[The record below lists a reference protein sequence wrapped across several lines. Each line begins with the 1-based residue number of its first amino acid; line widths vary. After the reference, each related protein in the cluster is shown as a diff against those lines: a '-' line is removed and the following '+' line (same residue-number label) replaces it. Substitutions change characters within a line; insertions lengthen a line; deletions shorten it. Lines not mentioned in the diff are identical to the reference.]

1 MPEVT
6 KEADP
11 EFFNKLTENTLR
23 ANKELEKYYK
33 TIESLYNENSTSICG
48 HDAEVADCEATEAV
62 GDDQGSYSDKSFHND
77 QTYNIFLLK
86 FSNALGKLINQY
98 YTSSLLQHDNINHCV
113 YFKYWFYDKIIKNVL
128 SDGNLRDFY
137 EALEDEDKDLEDQ
150 EVSRSIKEVTEE
162 LEEVFLEQDS
172 EEEEEEL
179 EDGSSLDS
187 EDDTEESEDPQE
199 DKSQHRYKSED
210 NDSDEILLSLDKSNH
225 CNIYKLKLNQI
236 KDIKIL
242 YDYLEYYKSKNS
254 SSIEE
259 ISKSTY
265 CGTFNKT
272 IEVYNDKSKCKSYD
286 FVNEY
291 CREVEECRKNN
302 SLTNISILRCAEA
315 ESTSGTVEQAVD
327 NKELGGERPPSL
339 SSERGAGSDGSLS
352 SGLLDTK
359 PESLRESPDS
369 TELVSTVHHSGV
381 HMKEQQ
387 TLGEG
392 EHTTA
397 SGHTNTQI
405 ASTDDM
411 RESHSM
417 DYEAST
423 SCGHGSVGR
432 SCESSSQ
439 ALASVSTET
448 ENLLKQVPP
457 KNTAVYTEPDT
468 GLQEENGSTNTIV
481 SSASSVLGV
490 SALLFMLYKF
500 TPLGSLIN
508 NRRGGINT
516 WDVNEEGYDENLLFS
531 SALGNTNSNN
541 NNYSIGY
548 YSLGNT

>member
-1 MPEVT
+1 MI
-6 KEADP
+6 
-11 EFFNKLTENTLR
+11 ENM

-339 SSERGAGSDGSLS
+339 SSERGAGSDG
-352 SGLLDTK
+352 
-359 PESLRESPDS
+359 
-369 TELVSTVHHSGV
+369 
-381 HMKEQQ
+381 
-387 TLGEG
+387 EG

>member
-1 MPEVT
+1 MI
-6 KEADP
+6 
-11 EFFNKLTENTLR
+11 ENM

-48 HDAEVADCEATEAV
+48 HDAEVADCEATEGI
-62 GDDQGSYSDKSFHND
+62 GDHQGSYSDKSFHND
-77 QTYNIFLLK
+77 QTYNIFLSK
-86 FSNALGKLINQY
+86 FAHALVKLLDHY
-98 YTSSLLQHDNINHCV
+98 DDSSLLQYDHNKQCV
-113 YFKYWFYDKIIKNVL
+113 YFKYWFYDKIIKNIL
-128 SDGNLRDFY
+128 SDKNLHHFY

-187 EDDTEESEDPQE
+187 EEDDTEESEDTQE
-199 DKSQHRYKSED
+199 GKSQHRYKSED

-225 CNIYKLKLNQI
+225 CNIYKLELNQI

-242 YDYLEYYKSKNS
+242 YDYLEDKSKNR
-254 SSIEE
+254 SSIET

-265 CGTFNKT
+265 CSTFNKT
-272 IEVYNDKSKCKSYD
+272 IELYNDKRKCKSYD

-359 PESLRESPDS
+359 PENLRGELGS
-369 TELVSTVHHSGV
+369 TALHYGDN
-381 HMKEQQ
+381 MKERQPFVD
-387 TLGEG
+387 GERITDRG
-392 EHTTA
+392 NL
-397 SGHTNTQI
+397 NTHI
-405 ASTDDM
+405 SSSDII
-411 RESHSM
+411 RGSHLM
-417 DYEAST
+417 DTEASN
-423 SCGHGSVGR
+423 SCHNGSVGR
-432 SCESSSQ
+432 SCKSSLQ
-439 ALASVSTET
+439 QLAAMPTEKVD
-448 ENLLKQVPP
+448 NLKQLRQE
-457 KNTAVYTEPDT
+457 NTNMNSEPDT

-516 WDVNEEGYDENLLFS
+516 WEVNEEGYDENLLFS